1 MASPSPV
8 TMPAFVVAEG
18 QVFVLRKG
26 STVFGQVSRV
36 NPRSNTPSRKIARLG
51 DTNKATS
58 LSPTENTV
66 SMEIYHEKDPKELA
80 LLLGGTQKPASG
92 GWVGSEQLA
101 LNATVTPF
109 DLSVD
114 VYDGATGTSDSLVGT
129 WEIADFRPASMNVN
143 IQADSA
149 STITIDGEPSALTYE
164 PAAGVGA

>member
-8 TMPAFVVAEG
+8 TMPAFQVTEG
-18 QVFVLRKG
+18 QVFILRKA
-26 STVFGQVSRV
+26 STVLGQVSRV

-51 DTNKATS
+51 DTNKSTS
-58 LSPTENTV
+58 LAPTEHTISV
-66 SMEIYHEKDPKELA
+66 EIYHETDPSELA
-80 LLLGGTQKPASG
+80 AILGGTAKPGSG
-92 GWVGSEQLA
+92 GWVGTEQLF

-149 STITIDGEPSALTYE
+149 ATITIDGEPASIIFE